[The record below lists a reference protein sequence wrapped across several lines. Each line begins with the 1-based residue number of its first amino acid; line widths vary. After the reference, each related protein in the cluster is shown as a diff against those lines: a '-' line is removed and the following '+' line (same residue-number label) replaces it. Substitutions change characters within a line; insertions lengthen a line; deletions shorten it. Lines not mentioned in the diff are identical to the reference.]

1 MLHPDT
7 ARRVRDASQSA
18 SRASIALTLTG
29 LVHALHAGVLTSL
42 AFFLRALDR
51 DELMSDAVARRID
64 DLSQGTATAA
74 LVAMFVCAAAF
85 LQWLYRFVTASA
97 RLAPEGAR
105 LPSPGAAVFAFFVPV
120 MNLYAPLR
128 DLRALHAALDVTELP
143 EAPPK
148 PRAEGAHYR
157 ENAAERD
164 TPIATPAAPL
174 GLWWGVWIAS
184 DVLINLA
191 TFVSLTRSALQGA
204 LVGLVGDLAS
214 VGAAVLGVSVV
225 RRLDARLRERHRRLV
240 ASEEAPSA

>member
-105 LPSPGAAVFAFFVPV
+105 LPSPGAAAFAFFVPV

-148 PRAEGAHYR
+148 PHAFGASGRARRARRRPR
-157 ENAAERD
+157 ERRGRGSRRLGR
-164 TPIATPAAPL
+164 AAPRRAPARTSPPPR
-174 GLWWGVWIAS
+174 G
-184 DVLINLA
+184 
-191 TFVSLTRSALQGA
+191 FRRRS
-204 LVGLVGDLAS
+204 
-214 VGAAVLGVSVV
+214 LGVRV
-225 RRLDARLRERHRRLV
+225 
-240 ASEEAPSA
+240 